1 MPGRIIRIANRRDD
15 VEIEFGQINHRFDLS
30 KCKTNKLSCV
40 GSVKAWALV

>member
-30 KCKTNKLSCV
+30 KCKTNQSSCV
-40 GSVKAWALV
+40 GTVQTWAFI